1 MFFLLYFFSLAQSMA
16 IFHQTRLTLWHVL
29 YFHQCLVAT
38 FVSLTRPLKGILL
51 CPSPIPANT
60 MVTEMRL
67 DLTLRNLSVMTG
79 RTRGTRNDVGSVVV
93 YSRCCSVAVVASA
106 RWHQVVTVH
115 QCTRVSGGYSAPENL
130 SIRCCSTTVSANKA
144 KHRLHQVLQC
154 TRELHQVATERLVP
168 NTCLTARHDSPKPD
182 PPTDNK

>member
-1 MFFLLYFFSLAQSMA
+1 MKCFFYFISFHWLKVWLFS
-16 IFHQTRLTLWHVL
+16 TRHGLWYVL

-79 RTRGTRNDVGSVVV
+79 RTRGTRNDVGSVVAC
-93 YSRCCSVAVVASA
+93 SRCCSVAVVASA

-154 TRELHQVATERLVP
+154 TRAQRVAPGGDREACAQHLP
-168 NTCLTARHDSPKPD
+168 HC
-182 PPTDNK
+182 PP

>member
-1 MFFLLYFFSLAQSMA
+1 MA
-16 IFHQTRLTLWHVL
+16 IFVTFLLIFSSMSVWRALWKESA
-29 YFHQCLVAT
+29 YFM
-38 FVSLTRPLKGILL
+38 
-51 CPSPIPANT
+51 PIT
-60 MVTEMRL
+60 HTSQYWVTEMSL

-93 YSRCCSVAVVASA
+93 CSRCCSVAVVASA
-106 RWHQVVTVH
+106 RWHQVVAVH